1 MLNDLLEAL
10 FSEGKPDWYEITE
23 LAIESGA
30 DVAWLQALYY
40 LWLEQNDP
48 DEFDSRISELVD

>member
-1 MLNDLLEAL
+1 MLNGLLEAL
-10 FSEGKPDWYEITE
+10 FSEGKPDWYEITQ
-23 LAIESGA
+23 LAIGSGT
-30 DVAWLQALYY
+30 DVAWLQALHY